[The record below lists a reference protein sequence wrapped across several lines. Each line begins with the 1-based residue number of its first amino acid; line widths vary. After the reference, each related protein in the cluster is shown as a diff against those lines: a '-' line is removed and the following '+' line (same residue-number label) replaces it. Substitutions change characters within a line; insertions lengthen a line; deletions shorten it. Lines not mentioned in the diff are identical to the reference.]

1 MSTPKN
7 LAFTANLPA
16 SSPGVMSKMTFLKL
30 SGKGVNTG
38 PLFSSPTPTLQVLL
52 GQRWWVP
59 PTAQASPRAPL
70 LEACSLSSPS
80 LTSAYLIFFY
90 LPGPTK
96 LVSFPGSVLSILTRA
111 ITCLLLSPLSEDA
124 PFPHLLSASNF
135 LLLPTQ
141 SLLRASSQPCPS
153 HETGRV

>member
-30 SGKGVNTG
+30 SGKGVSTG
-38 PLFSSPTPTLQVLL
+38 LLFSEPYPHSRSRSL
-52 GQRWWVP
+52 GQWWVP
-59 PTAQASPRAPL
+59 LTAQASCVPL
-70 LEACSLSSPS
+70 LAACSLSSPS
-80 LTSAYLIFFY
+80 LTSACLIFFH

-96 LVSFPGSVLSILTRA
+96 LASSPGSVPSILTRA
-111 ITCLLLSPLSEDA
+111 ITCLLLSRLPEDA
-124 PFPHLLSASNF
+124 PSPHLLSASNF

-141 SLLRASSQPCPS
+141 CLLRASSQPCPS
-153 HETGRV
+153 HETERV